1 MMMHRVYIGLGSNTP
16 DATKQMSD
24 AIDWLMTQL
33 DEVASSDV
41 YSTPPLS
48 GIGPDYL
55 NAVATGLTAMS
66 NDQLNLLLKDY
77 ERQAGRTPQ
86 SKISGQVPIDLDIVV
101 WDGTVMREKDFSYD
115 FFQRGYRQVIAEMKA
130 ERRDAE
136 R

>member
-1 MMMHRVYIGLGSNTP
+1 MMHRVYIGLGSNTP

-33 DEVASSDV
+33 DEVANSDV
-41 YSTPPLS
+41 YSTPPLR
-48 GIGPDYL
+48 GIGADYL
-55 NAVATGLTAMS
+55 NAVATGLTTLNS
-66 NDQLNLLLKDY
+66 DQLNLLLKDY

-86 SKISGQVPIDLDIVV
+86 SKLSGQVPIDLDIVV
-101 WDGTVMREKDFSYD
+101 WDGTVVREKDFSYD

>member
-16 DATKQMSD
+16 DATTQMSD

-41 YSTPPLS
+41 YSTPPLG
-48 GIGPDYL
+48 GIGADYL

-66 NDQLNLLLKDY
+66 CDQLNLLLKDY

-86 SKISGQVPIDLDIVV
+86 SKLSGQVPIDLDIVV
-101 WDGTVMREKDFSYD
+101 WDGTVVREKDFSYD
-115 FFQRGYRQVIAEMKA
+115 FFQRGYRQVIAELKA

>member
-1 MMMHRVYIGLGSNTP
+1 MMHRVYIGLGSNTP

-33 DEVASSDV
+33 DEVTSSDV

>member
-1 MMMHRVYIGLGSNTP
+1 MMHRVYIGLGSNTP

-24 AIDWLMTQL
+24 AIDWLMTQF